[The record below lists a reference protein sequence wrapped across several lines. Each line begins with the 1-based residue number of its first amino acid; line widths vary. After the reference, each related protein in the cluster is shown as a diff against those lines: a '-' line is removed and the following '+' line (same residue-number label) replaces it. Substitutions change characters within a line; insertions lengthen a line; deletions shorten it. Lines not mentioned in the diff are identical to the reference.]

1 MFRVELYDEQG
12 GTNFIAYYGQLQH
25 NQYHNFV
32 YISNIPS
39 LAALLKM
46 EKTKRKKEIPLGKEV
61 TLLKGIIE

>member
-46 EKTKRKKEIPLGKEV
+46 EKKKKERKKFRLERRLRF
-61 TLLKGIIE
+61 